1 MIRII
6 ELTTLSPEQRSFY
19 LQRAQADV
27 NEAFATATRIIDQ
40 IQHDGDAGVVA
51 LTKEFDDPEY
61 EQSRLIVTEQEIDL
75 AYELVPQHV
84 IDQIKNQVRLSRLF
98 HEEQRRQ
105 IPSWEIE
112 YATGIIGGEKWTPI
126 DAVGLYVPGGKN
138 PFPTV
143 QQILGVAASVAG
155 CTRIV
160 SCISPRGANYE
171 VLIAAREAGVHEI
184 YRVGGAQAIAAL
196 AYGTESIAPVHL
208 IAGPGSPYVTAAKV
222 LCQKKVAI
230 DMPAGPSEAIILA
243 DDSTQDGL
251 TLETKARLCA
261 ADILARAEHG
271 PDSAGVMVT
280 PSMKLAQLTQQE
292 VHRQAETLSRREYID
307 AALARY
313 SVIIVTDTLNDAIAF
328 VNSYA
333 PEHLEV
339 LCENPRAV
347 LAEIQ
352 HAGSVFLGNFNPVA
366 VGDYA
371 SGVNHIL
378 PTGTWAN
385 RTSPVG
391 VWTFMKRVQFSELSR
406 SGLESLKET
415 VSVIADIEGLD
426 AHKMSVLRRFT
437 EQETDLK
444 KLEK

>member
-1 MIRII
+1 MIRIL
-6 ELTTLSPEQRSFY
+6 ELTQLSPEQRAFY

-27 NEAFATATRIIDQ
+27 NEAFTTASRIIDQ
-40 IQHDGDAGVVA
+40 VRHDGDAGLVA
-51 LTKEFDDPEY
+51 LTREFDDPEY
-61 EQSRLIVTEQEIDL
+61 QQDRMVVTAQEIDL
-75 AYELVPQHV
+75 AYRMVPEDV
-84 IDQIKNQVRLSRLF
+84 IKHIKNQVRLSRMF
-98 HEEQRRQ
+98 HEEQRRH

-112 YATGIIGGEKWTPI
+112 FAPGIIGGEKWTAI

-155 CTRIV
+155 CRRIV

-243 DDSTQDGL
+243 DDTLENDL
-251 TLETKARLCA
+251 TLEKKAQLCA

-280 PSMKLAQLTQQE
+280 SSMKLAQLTRDE
-292 VHRQAETLSRREYID
+292 VQLQAETLSRKEYIS
-307 AALARY
+307 AALSRY
-313 SVIIVTDTLNDAIAF
+313 SVILVTDTLDEAISF

-339 LCENPRAV
+339 LCENPRNV
-347 LAEIQ
+347 LAKIQ

-366 VGDYA
+366 AGDYA

-385 RTSPVG
+385 RTSAVG
-391 VWTFMKRVQFSELSR
+391 VWTFMKRVQFSELTR
-406 SGLESLKET
+406 GGLEDLKET

-426 AHKMSVLRRFT
+426 AHKMSVLRRF
-437 EQETDLK
+437 Q
-444 KLEK
+444 